1 MRRLFYKGRL
11 KDNLEI
17 TGEDAHHLKNV
28 YRAKINDEIT
38 VVDDFNN
45 AAIMRI
51 TAFNDKSVVLD
62 LVKEIELT
70 GAPKVRLTLAF
81 CLLKGE
87 KTDFVLQKATELGVS
102 KIIPI
107 ISDRVIVKPDAK
119 KAAEKLKRWEKIV
132 LEAAKQ
138 SGGVPPEVS
147 PLTRLD
153 EFLQTQP
160 QNLVFFY
167 ENEEERSL
175 KQSITETDGNELTL
189 LIGPEGGFSAYES
202 ERIIKAGGAPT
213 TLGKRILRAETAA
226 MVAVALVMHEMGEF

>member
-1 MRRLFYKGRL
+1 MRRLFYKGKL
-11 KDNLEI
+11 KDELEI

-38 VVDDFNN
+38 VVDDFNS
-45 AAIMRI
+45 AARMRI
-51 TAFNDKSVVLD
+51 TAFTDTSVVLES
-62 LVKEIELT
+62 VEEIELT
-70 GAPKVRLTLAF
+70 GAPKARLTLAF

>member
-119 KAAEKLKRWEKIV
+119 KAAEKLKRWEKIA

-138 SGGVPPEVS
+138 SGGLPPEVS
-147 PLTRLD
+147 SLTRLD